1 MRDVKENIKVVDEM
15 EIIIYKHK
23 QAHVFLEATNYF
35 YLIYENTHTFTQ
47 TQCWVYRF
55 TVLSHVPIFL
65 SLQLLSPPVTQKQK
79 PPFSPWG

>member
-35 YLIYENTHTFTQ
+35 YLIYEKNQEAHSHRHSVGSTGLLFSLTFR
-47 TQCWVYRF
+47 YF
-55 TVLSHVPIFL
+55 
-65 SLQLLSPPVTQKQK
+65 SLFNSCPRP
-79 PPFSPWG
+79 